1 MRRTKALLQHPFRPC
16 IPRKTWCNNVERW
29 VISRSFRQKR
39 QYLRHFEEASWP
51 CVPYTTIL
59 KSRNGSLRTTVDEEQ
74 RDGTLDGAPL
84 VHVMHAQ
91 FAEPVHRDRARE
103 HGKHVQLA
111 LVRAP
116 FIPVLPSVSEPFDVC
131 ERRAVVPLGCVD
143 LVWQACVLELTLEQR
158 ERVIWDGYLE
168 GLFNIHGMQIVACA

>member
-1 MRRTKALLQHPFRPC
+1 M
-16 IPRKTWCNNVERW
+16 
-29 VISRSFRQKR
+29 
-39 QYLRHFEEASWP
+39 
-51 CVPYTTIL
+51 
-59 KSRNGSLRTTVDEEQ
+59 DEEQ
-74 RDGTLDGAPL
+74 RNGTLDGAPL

-103 HGKHVQLA
+103 HGKRIQLA